1 MRRLRRQKQIPHPC
15 SETDRVPFAVTQGK
29 LDVWDGRVYIH
40 ERPGVGMKLRLFAI
54 FLASVGLLLAAGVPA
69 PAHHSFG
76 VEYDVN
82 KPVTLTGVITK
93 IEWTN
98 PHSFVFLDI
107 KDASG
112 KVTNWRFEGYPPTVL
127 YRTGWKRDVTMKAGD
142 EITVF
147 GWQSRVGGPWG
158 HARQITFADGKKL
171 YFGPGP
177 GTGDGGATPP
187 VAVPPSN

>member
-1 MRRLRRQKQIPHPC
+1 
-15 SETDRVPFAVTQGK
+15 
-29 LDVWDGRVYIH
+29 
-40 ERPGVGMKLRLFAI
+40 MKFRLFTV
-54 FLASVGLLLAAGVPA
+54 FLASVGLLLAAGAPA
-69 PAHHSFG
+69 RAHHSFG

-142 EITVF
+142 EITVY

>member
-1 MRRLRRQKQIPHPC
+1 MMKPRA
-15 SETDRVPFAVTQGK
+15 FAVC
-29 LDVWDGRVYIH
+29 
-40 ERPGVGMKLRLFAI
+40 FASI
-54 FLASVGLLLAAGVPA
+54 GLLLAACTPLW
-69 PAHHSFG
+69 AHHSFG

-82 KPVTLTGVITK
+82 KPVTMTGVITS

-98 PHSFVFLDI
+98 PHSFIYLDI
-107 KDASG
+107 TDANG
-112 KVTNWRFEGYPPTVL
+112 KVTNWKFEGYPPGVL

-142 EITVF
+142 TVTIF

-158 HARQITFADGKKL
+158 HARQVTFKDGNKL
-171 YFGPGP
+171 YFGPAP

>member
-1 MRRLRRQKQIPHPC
+1 
-15 SETDRVPFAVTQGK
+15 
-29 LDVWDGRVYIH
+29 
-40 ERPGVGMKLRLFAI
+40 MKLRLFAI
-54 FLASVGLLLAAGVPA
+54 LLASIGLLLGTSVPA
-69 PAHHSFG
+69 RAHHSFG

-98 PHSFVFLDI
+98 PHSFVFIDI

-142 EITVF
+142 EITVY

-177 GTGDGGATPP
+177 GTGDGGASLP